1 MKFTDI
7 KLSEKVLKGLQK
19 AGFTET
25 TDIQEKVL
33 TPLLNG
39 RCIIG
44 QAKTGSG
51 KTLAFGIPIIERI
64 DENKGEIQAVI
75 ITPTRELAKQV
86 SEEISKVAKFTRIRT
101 VTVYGGVSFQRQ
113 VDLINRGVQIVVAT
127 PGRLIDHLKR
137 GLKINPKIII
147 LDEADKMFDMG
158 FYEDVNYI
166 LKLIKGQTPQQFG
179 FFGATIPDR
188 TVSLAKRY
196 MQNPVIITTREKGD
210 EKIPSS
216 IEQFYYILAETSDK
230 LNALINILNQLEQK
244 HNGDEKPLKILVFVK
259 TRVGTRRLTET
270 LNQMGF
276 PANYIS
282 SDLRQMA
289 REQALEEFER
299 NGMLL
304 VATDV
309 LSRGIDI
316 ENVTHVINYDKPE
329 DVDDYLHRIGRT
341 GRMGKDGVAIT
352 FIMPEEEFLITR
364 IEEQY
369 GTIISKRYL
378 NNRTRGAYNF

>member
-1 MKFTDI
+1 MKFTDL

-19 AGFTET
+19 AGFTEA

-33 TPLLNG
+33 PPLLNG
-39 RCIIG
+39 RCLIG

-86 SEEISKVAKFTRIRT
+86 AEEISKAAKFTRIRT

-113 VDLINRGVQIVVAT
+113 VDLINKGVQIVVAT

-166 LKLIKGQTPQQFG
+166 LKLIKGRTPQQFG

-188 TVSLAKRY
+188 IVSLAKRY
-196 MQNPVIITTREKGD
+196 MQNPVVITTREKGD

-244 HNGDEKPLKILVFVK
+244 HNGDENPLKILVFVK
-259 TRVGTRRLTET
+259 TRVGTRRLTDS

-289 REQALEEFER
+289 REEALEQFEK

-316 ENVTHVINYDKPE
+316 QNVTHVINYDKPE

-369 GTIISKRYL
+369 GTTIRKRYL
-378 NNRTRGAYNF
+378 NARQRGIYNF